1 MKTVEL
7 RYGVIFGKGDSS
19 DWIDYEIDLIIDRF
33 GSDVL
38 VSYHDETHSRVT
50 VPVALS
56 DAFYAWVFGLGKKIR
71 ITAPEE
77 AVEGMKKLLT
87 DVASR
92 YE

>member
-1 MKTVEL
+1 MSVGAEIVL
-7 RYGVIFGKGDSS
+7 VFINHIMDS
-19 DWIDYEIDLIIDRF
+19 IIDRF
-33 GSDVL
+33 GNDVV
-38 VSYHDETHSRVT
+38 VSYHDETHSKVI

-56 DAFYAWVFGLGKKIR
+56 DAFYSWVFGLGKRIR
-71 ITAPEE
+71 IAAPEE

>member
-1 MKTVEL
+1 MHGGEVK
-7 RYGVIFGKGDSS
+7 GVTLVFINHIMDS
-19 DWIDYEIDLIIDRF
+19 IIDRF

-77 AVEGMKKLLT
+77 AIEGMKKLLT